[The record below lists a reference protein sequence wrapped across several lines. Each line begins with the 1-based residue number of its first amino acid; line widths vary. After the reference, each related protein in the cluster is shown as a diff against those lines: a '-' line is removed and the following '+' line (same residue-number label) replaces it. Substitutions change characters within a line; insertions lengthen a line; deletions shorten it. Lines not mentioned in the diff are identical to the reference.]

1 MNRWR
6 PIEIFAL
13 YLLAAASCTDT
24 HREAGSGG
32 VGGAAAGRGGTSG
45 RTSAGVGGTPAG
57 RGGTSG
63 SASAGVG
70 GQTEPIAGAA
80 GSGGRPQ
87 IGDECT
93 AGKPAP
99 TTPDP
104 NHRVCAGGYVDWDGC
119 KARFEGVACYVAEL
133 KDGRPDCLPD
143 SDPSVV
149 GRLGEYVFSSG
160 FGAEFVIESAPDVS
174 LPGSCEGAIA
184 CCNQQAERFYQV
196 ACLDVLDH
204 PNHGS
209 PDQFCPAF
217 GTLQTRLANDET
229 WGKLCPMLT
238 SDAGLASEE
247 DAGTAV
253 PTQHGLC
260 CYRACG
266 HGLAT

>member
-32 VGGAAAGRGGTSG
+32 VGGTAAGRGGTSG
-45 RTSAGVGGTPAG
+45 RTTAGVGGP
-57 RGGTSG
+57 
-63 SASAGVG
+63 
-70 GQTEPIAGAA
+70 TEPIAGAA
-80 GSGGRPQ
+80 GSGGRPH

-93 AGKPAP
+93 AGEPAP

-104 NHRVCAGGYVDWDGC
+104 NHRVCAGGYEAWDGC
-119 KARFEGVACYVAEL
+119 KARYEGVQCYVAEL

-149 GRLGEYVFSSG
+149 GRLSDYIFSSG

-184 CCNQQAERFYQV
+184 CCDQQTDRSHQL
-196 ACLDVLDH
+196 ACFDELDDTGF
-204 PNHGS
+204 GS
-209 PDQFCPAF
+209 PGESCPDF
-217 GTLQTRLANDET
+217 GTRQTRLRNDET

-238 SDAGLASEE
+238 SDAGEE
-247 DAGTAV
+247 DAGAAV
-253 PTQHGLC
+253 PAQHGLC
-260 CYRACG
+260 CYLACG
-266 HGLAT
+266 HSIAT